1 METKK
6 CKLNTYRFSEN
17 LAHLFFLLSRH
28 KFSSIALVTVVNFN
42 AEKRKKKAIKIR
54 KAMGIEYMWC
64 LTEFNTKSK
73 QKYCSCAC
81 EKKNEKSNTSDYSK
95 KGIAAVLGDLC
106 FSLFV

>member
-1 METKK
+1 
-6 CKLNTYRFSEN
+6 
-17 LAHLFFLLSRH
+17 
-28 KFSSIALVTVVNFN
+28 
-42 AEKRKKKAIKIR
+42 
-54 KAMGIEYMWC
+54 MGIEYMWC